1 MTSPAD
7 SCLLPDET
15 PAHPVSAEAQPRRRA
30 QGARGAPRGLGRVR
44 TPELRRA
51 GALLL
56 LYIGRS
62 SFLTRRFVAAW
73 GIRATA
79 PDNLRTGLTAAMAA
93 RFVLAD
99 SDLCAAFI
107 ATSGVGLT
115 ELQQLSRSAESG
127 R

>member
-1 MTSPAD
+1 M
-7 SCLLPDET
+7 
-15 PAHPVSAEAQPRRRA
+15 
-30 QGARGAPRGLGRVR
+30 
-44 TPELRRA
+44 
-51 GALLL
+51 

-62 SFLTRRFVAAW
+62 SFLTRLFVAAW